1 MLLDTPTEYNPRSD
15 TLTLQLQLYNT
26 MQVREATRNT
36 KMSQIM
42 LVFTIAT
49 IIYLPLTFVAVSH
62 HKTTPI
68 QINRR

>member
-1 MLLDTPTEYNPRSD
+1 MEYIPQLI
-15 TLTLQLQLYNT
+15 LTHLKLQLYNT

-49 IIYLPLTFVAVSH
+49 IIYLPLTFIAVRDLE
-62 HKTTPI
+62 TTDI
-68 QINRR
+68 QISTR